1 VVRYRAGR
9 VTVAFEGSS
18 RLLEL
23 DVRAQ
28 AEGESPPVTIIRRE
42 VPRIALSKPEAAES
56 LGMSV
61 RHFERHVQPHIPVVY
76 SGGLRL
82 FPLESLR
89 DWANHEAQMPGR
101 RAS

>member
-1 VVRYRAGR
+1 MTR
-9 VTVAFEGSS
+9 
-18 RLLEL
+18 
-23 DVRAQ
+23 
-28 AEGESPPVTIIRRE
+28 IRRQ
-42 VPRIALSKPEAAES
+42 VRRVALSKTEAAEA

-89 DWANHEAQMPGR
+89 DWANHEAHMPGR
-101 RAS
+101 QAS

>member
-1 VVRYRAGR
+1 M
-9 VTVAFEGSS
+9 T
-18 RLLEL
+18 
-23 DVRAQ
+23 
-28 AEGESPPVTIIRRE
+28 TIRRE
-42 VPRIALSKPEAAES
+42 VPRVALSKAEAAEA

-61 RHFERHVQPHIPVVY
+61 RHFERHVQPEVPVVY

-89 DWANHEAQMPGR
+89 DWANRQAQVPGR